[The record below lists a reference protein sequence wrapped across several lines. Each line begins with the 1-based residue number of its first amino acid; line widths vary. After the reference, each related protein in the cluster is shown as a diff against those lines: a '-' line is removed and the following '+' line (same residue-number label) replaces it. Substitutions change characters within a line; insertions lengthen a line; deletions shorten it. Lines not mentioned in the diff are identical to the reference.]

1 MLGRSNTISGPGDER
16 ARNRPRY
23 RRDAQTSPVQSTEP
37 KNQTAIRNTAAS
49 DDKVTPSLIISDD
62 KEKSENQA
70 AAVDDSVANESEK
83 KEREGSMDGASESGT
98 TVPLLQV
105 SAAEEGEKVEV
116 HVHVEGAAPSEL
128 KGSAGSESVAATT
141 ALRYMYFI

>member
-1 MLGRSNTISGPGDER
+1 
-16 ARNRPRY
+16 
-23 RRDAQTSPVQSTEP
+23 
-37 KNQTAIRNTAAS
+37 
-49 DDKVTPSLIISDD
+49 
-62 KEKSENQA
+62 
-70 AAVDDSVANESEK
+70 
-83 KEREGSMDGASESGT
+83 MDGASESRT

-116 HVHVEGAAPSEL
+116 HVEGVAPSEL

>member
-16 ARNRPRY
+16 ARSRPRY
-23 RRDAQTSPVQSTEP
+23 RRDAQTSPVQSAEP

-49 DDKVTPSLIISDD
+49 DDKDTSSLIISDD
-62 KEKSENQA
+62 KEKSEKQA
-70 AAVDDSVANESEK
+70 TTVDDSVTNESDK
-83 KEREGSMDGASESGT
+83 KEREGSVDGASDSRT
-98 TVPLLQV
+98 TVPFLQV
-105 SAAEEGEKVEV
+105 SAAKEGEKVDV
-116 HVHVEGAAPSEL
+116 HVHGAAPSEL